1 MELTYKHTY
10 FLTAGECNAESRMPV
25 TLLTARIIEVATEH
39 ANALNVGWARLKPM
53 GIGWVLSGLTVE
65 MDRWPGINETYTLTT
80 WVEDFNRLYSDR
92 CFEVADGEGRVIGHV
107 RSLWVAIDLE
117 KRTAADL
124 SVLEPGQF
132 VSNTGRCPLPRRQ
145 KLPAVTLEQAT
156 LVEDYTY
163 RYCDIDFNGHVNTV
177 RHIEHVLN
185 LWGPEMYAATPVRTM
200 QIQFLHECRYGERV
214 SLQAVE
220 TPGDGQT
227 AAQALVSAVADGER
241 RVAAKI
247 VFARGG
253 EGK

>member
-1 MELTYKHTY
+1 MQPLHQHTY
-10 FLTAGECNAESRMPV
+10 RFTADQANCAGRMPLWLIV
-25 TLLTARIIEVATEH
+25 SRVIEVATEH
-39 ANALNVGWARLKPM
+39 ANILGIGYADLLPM

-185 LWGPEMYAATPVRTM
+185 LWGPEVYGATAVETM

-214 SLQAVE
+214 SLQALE
-220 TPGDGQT
+220 TPGEGEKG
-227 AAQALVSAVADGER
+227 AQALVSAMVDGER